1 LRFRGPLTVLALLV
15 LGAAAPASAQS
26 PEFALGVLTDLA
38 WRPLVRVGPVLADD
52 DLEEAARSG
61 VPIRLRVRVE
71 LWRDGWTDDLAATE
85 GWTAVLAYD
94 PLARHFLVRG
104 RSASAPVR
112 RFPTYEAARSEI
124 EGSYPMQIR
133 PLREGRYYYLATLEI
148 ETLSLS
154 DLEEL
159 ERWLQGEL
167 QPAVSGDRSVGGAL
181 GDGAKRL
188 MIRLLNLPARSLDA
202 RTDVFRVP

>member
-1 LRFRGPLTVLALLV
+1 MRLLAVLV
-15 LGAAAPASAQS
+15 LLAGRSAVPLAAQT
-26 PEFALGVLTDLA
+26 PEFALSALPDLA
-38 WRPLVRVGPVLADD
+38 YRPLVRLGPVLAAEN
-52 DLEEAARSG
+52 LEEAARSG

-71 LWRDGWTDDLAATE
+71 LWRDGWTDDLVASEA
-85 GWTAVLAYD
+85 WTAVLAYD
-94 PLARHFLVRG
+94 PLAEVFLVRG

-112 RFPTYEAARSEI
+112 RFPSYEAARDAI

-133 PLREGRYYYLATLEI
+133 PSRSGRYYYLGTLEV

-167 QPAVSGDRSVGGAL
+167 QPAVSGERSVGGAL
-181 GDGAKRL
+181 GAGAKRL
-188 MIRLLNLPARSLDA
+188 MIRLLNLPTRSLEA
-202 RTDVFRVP
+202 RTDAFRIP